1 MTKSNSGGLLIGV
14 DVGGTNTDSVLL
26 DPSSL
31 ATAGAG
37 VLASHKSPTTPDV
50 SVGIIDAIKELFNQA
65 PNISQNDIACVTI
78 GTTHF
83 INAVIERDQNRLVPV
98 AVLRLC
104 GPYSVH
110 TPPFC
115 DFPPSLAKILHGH
128 HAFLN
133 GGFKVDGALVKDVD
147 EQEVVEQC
155 HLIKKKGIKS
165 IVVIG
170 NFSPMDNTQELLV
183 EGIINRELPDV
194 AVVKS
199 FEVANIGFLERENA
213 AILNAAILPFAK
225 KIVSSFEVAV
235 KSLGINCPLVLTQND
250 GTVLPAKQ
258 AAQVPI
264 RSFSSGATNSMRGA
278 AFLCSNDPELKG
290 KNLIV
295 MDIGGTTTDVGML
308 MANGFPRQAATYST
322 VGGVRMNFPMPYV
335 ESVGFGGGS
344 IVRYSAGNLTIG
356 PDSVGSEILTK
367 GLVFGG
373 SIATATDA
381 KLAAKLLKGDK
392 SLFEESHLPV
402 KSTGILRSHFDEQYA
417 EKFEAKAKDI
427 LEAALDRIKTSPEDI
442 PVLLVGGG
450 SILAPDSLVGAAKV
464 VRPQHF
470 GIANAI
476 GAAISKVSAI
486 IDNIG
491 ETSLELSID
500 QLRERNCQK
509 AVDACV
515 MSGALRSSVEI
526 AEVDIVPLPYVLNR
540 VRMIVKAVGDMDYD
554 RVMAEADS
562 FFSANQEVIG
572 GGEIH
577 KNTAANG
584 DTVKVEDGTSIMST
598 IDVETYKPKITSNR
612 EWIISEVDLEFIALG
627 AYILGA
633 GGGGS
638 PYSLFL
644 RMREFVRNGVEIKV
658 VDINELVQK
667 NKDAGVDGRIITI
680 SGAGSP
686 TVSVEQID
694 GKELED
700 AYDLFKKYV
709 AGDDPPQAVM
719 SIEIGGSNGIQPM
732 RLSATKGLLCVDA
745 DLMGRAYPTLWQTTP
760 TLFNKHAVLCPAAI
774 SDGNGNGGIFFQAED
789 TLTLEKMR
797 RSSLS
802 QIGSRVGTVN
812 GIVRLEDMAKWCITN
827 TTSWAWRIGRAVML
841 ARQQNNIENIPQVI
855 IDAAGGPECGL
866 LAFTGKVIG
875 VDRRLE
881 GGYSV
886 GNVTLQ
892 SLTEFSPSGKPMK
905 LRVPFKNE
913 NISAEL
919 INPDTGEV
927 EIIASVP
934 DLICVIDTQNGA
946 NIGNPEFKYGI
957 TVYVL
962 IIACSPKWSGTPEG
976 IALGGP
982 KAFKVDIEYKPAV
995 YYKEPRSVIEEY
1007 A

>member
-1 MTKSNSGGLLIGV
+1 MTKSESASLLIGV

-31 ATAGAG
+31 TTADAG
-37 VLASHKSPTTPDV
+37 VIASHKSPTTPDV
-50 SVGIIDAIKELFNQA
+50 SVGIIEAIKELFKQA
-65 PNISQNDIACVTI
+65 PDISQKDIACVTI

-115 DFPPSLAKILHGH
+115 DFPPSLANILHGH

-133 GGFKVDGALVKDVD
+133 GGFKVDGALVKDVN

-155 HLIKKKGIKS
+155 RLIKKKGIKS

-170 NFSPMDNTQELLV
+170 NFSPMNSTQEILV
-183 EGIINRELPDV
+183 ESIIKRELPDV
-194 AVVKS
+194 DVVKS

-235 KSLGINCPLVLTQND
+235 KSLGISCPLVLTQND

-278 AFLCSNDPELKG
+278 AFLCSQDLELKS

-344 IVRYSAGNLTIG
+344 IVRNSASNLTIG

-367 GLVFGG
+367 GLIFGG

-381 KLAAKLLKGDK
+381 KLAADLIRGDK
-392 SLFEESHLPV
+392 SLLKKSHLPIG
-402 KSTGILRSHFDEQYA
+402 STSILDKHFDKKNA
-417 EKFEAKAKDI
+417 ERFEAKTKEI
-427 LEAALDRIKTSPEDI
+427 LEAALDRIKTSPDPI

-450 SILAPDSLVGAAKV
+450 SILAPDALEGASKV
-464 VRPQHF
+464 VRPRHF

-476 GAAISKVSAI
+476 GAAISKVSAV

-491 ETSLELSID
+491 ETSPDLTIEK
-500 QLRERNCQK
+500 LREKNCEK

-515 MSGALRSSVEI
+515 MNGALRSSVDI

-554 RVMAEADS
+554 RVMAEADDS
-562 FFSANQEVIG
+562 TQAIQLNSG
-572 GGEIH
+572 GGEIY
-577 KNTAANG
+577 KNSAANG

-598 IDVETYKPKITSNR
+598 IRVEEYRPRITSER
-612 EWIISEVDLEFIALG
+612 EWIVSEIDLEFISLG

-644 RMREFVRNGVEIKV
+644 RMREFVRNGVEIKI

-667 NKDAGVDGRIITI
+667 NKEAGIDGRIITI

-700 AYDLFKKYV
+700 AYDMFKKYV
-709 AGDDPPQAVM
+709 AGDNPPQAVM

-732 RLSATKGLLCVDA
+732 RLSATRGLLCVDA

-774 SDGNGNGGIFFQAED
+774 SDGNGNGGVFFQAED

-812 GIVRLEDMAKWCITN
+812 GIVPIKDMANWCITN

-841 ARQQNNIENIPQVI
+841 ARQQNKIESIPQVI
-855 IDAAGGPECGL
+855 IDAAGGPECGK

-886 GNVTLQ
+886 GEITLQ
-892 SLTEFSPSGKPMK
+892 SLGMFSSSGKPMK

-919 INPDTGEV
+919 IDPDTGK
-927 EIIASVP
+927 IKILASVP

-957 TVYVL
+957 TVYVI

-982 KAFKVDIEYKPAV
+982 KAFKVDIDYKPAAL
-995 YYKEPRSVIEEY
+995 YKEPRSVIEEY